1 PREHTAVT
9 SMDRQAKIEKLK
21 AQVDSVRIGGKGS
34 ARRKKKVL
42 HKNTG
47 TDERKV
53 TATLKKL
60 GVNSI
65 PGIEEVNMFKDDNEV
80 IHFNNPKVQ
89 ASLQANTFAIT
100 GQSETKRLTELLPTV
115 WNQMGPDNF
124 ANLKR
129 LATGAG
135 GFGLSQ
141 PEEGAAGGAVD
152 SAGTAASGAAA
163 AADDDDVPELVG
175 NFDEAAKT
183 E

>member
-1 PREHTAVT
+1 QDREAEGAGGLCPYR
-9 SMDRQAKIEKLK
+9 RQGLRPA
-21 AQVDSVRIGGKGS
+21 
-34 ARRKKKVL
+34 ARRRFCTQ
-42 HKNTG
+42 NTG

-65 PGIEEVNMFKDDNEV
+65 PGIEEVNMFKDNNEV

-89 ASLQANTFAIT
+89 ASLQANTFRHHWP
-100 GQSETKRLTELLPTV
+100 TKRLTELLPTV

-135 GFGLSQ
+135 GLARGRRRWRRCRQRWDGGLGALPPLPTTTTSRSWSATSTRRQ
-141 PEEGAAGGAVD
+141 PRPNEIRGKIVV
-152 SAGTAASGAAA
+152 TARA
-163 AADDDDVPELVG
+163 LL
-175 NFDEAAKT
+175 
-183 E
+183 